1 MVPQQTRLGLFV
13 VCACTRM
20 VRRMCACRNGRW
32 QRPVRAGDYM
42 KLGGADR
49 PLTLKRWLSST
60 PRRTFAVFPLL
71 VLLFELTTQKKVA
84 VYWPGLP
91 LLVWGYLQYRWS
103 GAYRTRHGGGGPGLD
118 TPPSRLVVS
127 GIYNFIRNPMYAGH
141 LIFMVGLVIA
151 FASPL
156 AFGLLGFHCWWFH
169 QRALGDEMHMRELFG
184 ADYDAYARRVYRWGL
199 I

>member
-1 MVPQQTRLGLFV
+1 MLS
-13 VCACTRM
+13 
-20 VRRMCACRNGRW
+20 
-32 QRPVRAGDYM
+32 GDNM

-71 VLLFELTTQKKVA
+71 VALYELITQNEPA
-84 VYWPGLP
+84 IFWPGLP

-118 TPPSRLVVS
+118 KPPSRVVAT
-127 GIYNFIRNPMYAGH
+127 GIYSFIRNPMYAGH
-141 LIFMVGLVIA
+141 LIFMVGLVIT
-151 FASPL
+151 FSSPL
-156 AFGLLGFHCWWFH
+156 AFALLAFHCWWFH
-169 QRALGDEMHMRELFG
+169 QRALGDETHMRELFG
-184 ADYDAYARRVYRWGL
+184 TDYEAYALRVRRWGL